1 MALTNP
7 KIFGLEVSRN
17 LADVENTNAALR
29 SLNLDIRDLDVIR
42 GSLSAGMSEN
52 DWLSLS
58 GLNVPIYKEIGRYFD
73 DSSTAV
79 DYLDE
84 RAGHEIILFG
94 NLNINGALSGNAVRY
109 RYVKGLG
116 TNSRSFAIADISTSR
131 ISSWSSSANPVTN
144 SSPISYGAQVKVS
157 TGGKLQFGTQSGVSG
172 NRIQTTLVPET
183 KEFASEFP
191 THKIQTKIGGSTVNV
206 YAMKGIPIVWT
217 GFFRN
222 LNVDIYLS
230 SLTQNTK
237 ASWKV
242 QNTANAND
250 YTNFENVGSTHT
262 YIRYR
267 SSVSKERYIKFY
279 YNPDKITSITLPWA
293 NLAELPPV
301 KFNNATT
308 LAFSNNKL
316 TVFPDFTDLA
326 SSLTNLQ
333 IANNQFRYSEF
344 PTERKLNSAIMN
356 KIPTTVTN
364 LYLGSTFGGSFD
376 SDLIADRLTGLVSLN
391 LQNYYGRAFTADN
404 STAVLPNVR
413 NTTTGY
419 YVYNNNF
426 TTFDTS
432 PSGSNVNILTATGL
446 TNVQLHYNRGLT
458 CPVTFT
464 FASQVLD
471 YFNISV
477 TGLLLPDLNSHPTIR
492 LVYAYH
498 RGGSDT
504 LFNGT
509 TYKYDNCHNLQT
521 LHLYNSWSLTGPF
534 PQFNNAKLSYLDLR
548 YCSMS
553 GGAMNPNGT
562 TDTTYVLPEFTFQN
576 SPNITD
582 FYWFSRGSS
591 SLASSIH
598 PNALSFLPK
607 LYHIYWI
614 TWYRTPGPLPNLGS
628 NPNLRYCRF
637 PYNAFTGSCP
647 TFQGNPLIYYVEL
660 QYNQLSGD
668 IPAFTNLTNLYQLRL
683 WNNNFTGIKTFEN
696 CTNLRYF
703 WCHNNQITGE
713 IPDFSGCPRLYYLV
727 MYNNQFTSYKSGA
740 FKNLTQIRYL
750 TVNSNNL
757 NQTSINN
764 ILEDLY
770 DNYLA
775 SPRGGV
781 TIDLRGNASPT
792 GGASN
797 EYIQILESKRW
808 DIRQA

>member
-1 MALTNP
+1 MALNNP

-17 LADVENTNAALR
+17 LADVRDKNAALR
-29 SLNLDIRDLDVIR
+29 SLNLDIKDLDVIR
-42 GSLSAGMSEN
+42 GSLSAGASEN

-58 GLNVPIYKEIGRYFD
+58 GLSIPIYKEANRFYE
-73 DSSTAV
+73 DSSISST
-79 DYLDE
+79 YLDK
-84 RAGHEIILFG
+84 RAGTNVILFG
-94 NLNINGALSGNAVRY
+94 NLNINGALSGNAIRY

-131 ISSWSSSANPVTN
+131 ISSWSSSANPVTD

-172 NRIQTTLVPET
+172 NRIQTTLVPES

-191 THKIQTKIGGSTVNV
+191 THKIQTNIGGSTVNV

-222 LNVDIYLS
+222 VNADIYLS

-242 QNTANAND
+242 QRTDTGA
-250 YTNFENVGSTHT
+250 YTNFENIGGTHT
-262 YIRYR
+262 YLRYR
-267 SSVSKERYIKFY
+267 TSVSKERYIKFY
-279 YNPDKITSITLPWA
+279 YNPDKITSVTLHWA

-301 KFNNATT
+301 KFNNATG
-308 LAFSNNKL
+308 LDFSNNKL
-316 TVFPDFTDLA
+316 TFFPDFTDIA
-326 SSLTNLQ
+326 PNLTRLELG
-333 IANNQFRYSEF
+333 NNRFDLSEF
-344 PTERKLNSAIMN
+344 ESERKLNTTIIN
-356 KIPTTVTN
+356 KIPTTVTS

-376 SDLIADRLTGLVSLN
+376 SDLIADRLPSLQTLN
-391 LQNYYGRAFTADN
+391 LHNHYGRQFTADN
-404 STAVLPNVR
+404 STAVLPNVT
-413 NTTTGY
+413 NSCVNY

-432 PSGSNVNILTATGL
+432 PGSGNVNIMGATSL
-446 TNVQLHYNRGLT
+446 SSILVHYNRSLS

-464 FASQVLD
+464 LASQVLD
-471 YFNISV
+471 YVNIGV
-477 TGLLLPDLNSHPTIR
+477 TGLVLPTLLSHPTLR
-492 LVYAYH
+492 LMYAYH
-498 RGGSDT
+498 RGAGDS

-509 TYKYDNCHNLQT
+509 QYKYDNCHNLT
-521 LHLYNSWSLTGPF
+521 HLHLYNSYSLTGPF
-534 PQFNNAKLSYLDLR
+534 PRFTNAKLVYLDLR
-548 YCSMS
+548 YCRMS
-553 GGAMNPNGT
+553 GGAMNPDGS
-562 TDTTYVLPEFTFQN
+562 TDDSFVLPEFTFQN
-576 SPNITD
+576 SPNISD
-582 FYWFSRGSS
+582 FYWFSRGTS
-591 SLASSIH
+591 SLAKHIH
-598 PNALSFLPK
+598 PNALTFLPN

-614 TWYRTPGPLPNLGS
+614 TWYRTSGPLPNLGS

-637 PYNAFTGSCP
+637 PYNAFTGNCP
-647 TFQGNPLIYYVEL
+647 TFQGNPSIYYVEL
-660 QYNQLSGD
+660 QYNKLSGD

-727 MYNNQFTSYKSGA
+727 MYNNQFTSYKDGA
-740 FKNLTQIRYL
+740 FKNITQIRYITL
-750 TVNSNNL
+750 YNNNL

-792 GGASN
+792 NGGSN
-797 EYIQILESKRW
+797 EYIQILESKGW